1 MSGDQCVEILI
12 PETTMDFI
20 ERGLGF
26 SPDNGNGSLEFLLIV
41 IPCVLLVYAIVR
53 RLRAADRGLPS
64 GA

>member
-1 MSGDQCVEILI
+1 
-12 PETTMDFI
+12 MDFI